1 MKKYNFSPGPANLSD
16 SVLEL
21 TKNNILEY
29 KDTGISILEISHR
42 SEEFQLILHQTK
54 ENLSKLLHIPKNYHI
69 LLLQGGAT
77 FHNTFIAQQYRTQ
90 KSLTNLVTGTWGQNT
105 YEDFLKIRKIQKI
118 DLECHKLR
126 NFLEQCN

>member
-77 FHNTFIAQQYRTQ
+77 FQNAFIPHNIDEN
-90 KSLTNLVTGTWGQNT
+90 KSLSNLVTGTWGTKT
-105 YEDFLKIRKIQKI
+105 YEDFVKIRKIQKI
-118 DLECHKLR
+118 DLDVHKLKI
-126 NFLEQCN
+126 F

>member
-77 FHNTFIAQQYRTQ
+77 FH
-90 KSLTNLVTGTWGQNT
+90 
-105 YEDFLKIRKIQKI
+105 
-118 DLECHKLR
+118 KL
-126 NFLEQCN
+126 L